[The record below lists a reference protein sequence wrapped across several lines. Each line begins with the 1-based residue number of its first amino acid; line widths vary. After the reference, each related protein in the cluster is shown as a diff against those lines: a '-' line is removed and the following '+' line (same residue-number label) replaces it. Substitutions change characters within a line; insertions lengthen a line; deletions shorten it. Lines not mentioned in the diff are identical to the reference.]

1 MTLTL
6 RTAGF
11 VFLGGLV
18 LHNGDHMRRG
28 LTGIPEAVTWAGTLV
43 LALAAVTLT
52 LVFTH
57 HDLAPFAATVTGFA
71 TAAGVTAS
79 HLLPHWGPLSNPL
92 TGSGVGAV
100 TWVAVVAE
108 IAGALVLGAA
118 GLAVLR
124 RHGFATRVPAWH

>member
-1 MTLTL
+1 MTPSL
-6 RTAGF
+6 RTAAL

-43 LALAAVTLT
+43 LALAAVALT

-57 HDLAPFAATVTGFA
+57 HELAPAAATVTGFA

-79 HLLPHWGPLSNPL
+79 HLVPEWGPLSNPL
-92 TGSGVGAV
+92 AGSGAGAV
-100 TWVAVVAE
+100 TWVAVLAE
-108 IAGALVLGAA
+108 MAGAVVLGVA

-124 RHGFATRVPAWH
+124 RHGFAARVTAWR